1 MYLNESINVKDS
13 AIFMGFMR
21 QALVE
26 NLKEKG
32 ADESAIKFITEDAK
46 DCEVLSLAMYGKMC
60 PSDDPTLAETYL
72 LSNLKDFIVE
82 NVNDLAFDSDYT
94 PSQFIHE
101 IGGLSLVDTDSM
113 TMIQEGFV
121 LNEGV
126 VDAVKKGIEHYNRQK
141 IANTQGFEPTDGSG
155 DEGAKWG
162 KYFRNSG
169 PGAASDK
176 RVTSPSEDSKPGWEN
191 TTNAN
196 TPAQDNPTQQGRM
209 GLDSVMYNI
218 RKWAGQAGEGVS
230 KAWSGFTKFVNDHT
244 GGNAKAVGV
253 TALVGLAAFL
263 GYKAYQRYFSQAAKQ
278 CAGKS
283 GAERSECIVQAKK
296 SAIKQQM
303 AMLKRSMSGCKAS
316 ANPNKCRQDITQ
328 KLSKLQ
334 AKL

>member
-82 NVNDLAFDSDYT
+82 NVNDLAFDSNYT

-121 LNEGV
+121 LEADELYAKTIKGLYHHNFKRPDPNDPANLTTDDTGHNNYKANE
-126 VDAVKKGIEHYNRQK
+126 
-141 IANTQGFEPTDGSG
+141 FSG
-155 DEGAKWG
+155 TPDHM
-162 KYFRNSG
+162 
-169 PGAASDK
+169 K
-176 RVTSPSEDSKPGWEN
+176 RVEISQAAGASEAGPKAKGGVDTLTWW
-191 TTNAN
+191 
-196 TPAQDNPTQQGRM
+196 DNIKKM
-209 GLDSVMYNI
+209 
-218 RKWAGQAGEGVS
+218 AGQAGEGVS

-244 GGNAKAVGV
+244 GGHAKAVGV

-283 GAERSECIVQAKK
+283 GAERSACITQAKK
-296 SAIKQQM
+296 AAVRQQM

-316 ANPNKCRQDITQ
+316 VNPNKCRQDITQ